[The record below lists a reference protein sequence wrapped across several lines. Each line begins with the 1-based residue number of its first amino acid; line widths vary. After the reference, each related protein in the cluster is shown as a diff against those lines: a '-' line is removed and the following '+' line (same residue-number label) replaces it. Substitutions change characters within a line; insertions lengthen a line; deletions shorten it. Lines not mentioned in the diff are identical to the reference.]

1 VEERLRDV
9 RQRGFRFIIPGG
21 GVALVV
27 WITASIAFALYVA
40 NFGSR
45 NKTYGTLR
53 AVIVWLYISNNALLL
68 GAEFNAEME
77 RQRVLKR
84 GRSTEEKLELGV
96 QPVSASRDLQGP
108 NPTNEASVRLAMSP
122 KGLPSESL
130 QIAKWS
136 PGWTT
141 VPSSSITR

>member
-1 VEERLRDV
+1 V

-21 GVALVV
+21 AVALVV

-40 NFGSR
+40 NFGSH
-45 NKTYGTLR
+45 NKTYGILG
-53 AVIVWLYISNNALLL
+53 AVIVFLVWLYISNNALLL
-68 GAEFNAEME
+68 GAEFNAENGATA
-77 RQRVLKR
+77 RVETR
-84 GRSTEEKLELGV
+84 PYPTEEELEQPLRSEQVGV
-96 QPVSASRDLQGP
+96 SRELQGP
-108 NPTNEASVRLAMSP
+108 NPTDEASVRFSMSP

-130 QIAKWS
+130 QMAKRA